1 MPRAKTVV
9 YAGAAIASWA
19 GAYYYFAQNLDKSSS
34 IVTQTLF
41 NLGNQ
46 QESAKLFN
54 LPVKVDSSIRGKMNQ
69 FKGFADIN
77 FDVSDKSG
85 SNHRIIIRIIFSIL
99 DAFLINV
106 KAHRQGLNWKTDSLT
121 VTSASGQKVVFIE

>member
-1 MPRAKTVV
+1 MSRGKTL
-9 YAGAAIASWA
+9 AITGAAIASWA
-19 GAYYYFAQNLDKSSS
+19 GAYYYFAQDLDKSSS

-46 QESAKLFN
+46 NQSAKLFD

-77 FDVSDKSG
+77 FDVADKNG
-85 SNHRIIIRIIFSIL
+85 SNY
-99 DAFLINV
+99 FLF
-106 KAHRQGLNWKTDSLT
+106 KQLFLM
-121 VTSASGQKVVFIE
+121 F